1 MSLLRVQ
8 ALWQAYPAALS
19 ASTVAHTRVSTC
31 LARRES
37 VLPQCMDGSSDLT
50 ASHKS
55 WYKRNYCCVT
65 QEVGALS
72 DAMAEAGLDPEATLG
87 PIEEE
92 YWLMQQLCEQDDGDG
107 AEEEGEKGEGSG
119 VQDLGV

>member
-37 VLPQCMDGSSDLT
+37 
-50 ASHKS
+50 
-55 WYKRNYCCVT
+55 
-65 QEVGALS
+65 VGALS